1 MKQKSRIISNVQYM
15 IKEKENQEKEK
26 ENLLKEITKLKNA
39 ISELTI
45 KNNIKKEFFE
55 GLSKETKNTINK

>member
-26 ENLLKEITKLKNA
+26 ENLLKEIIKLKNV
-39 ISELTI
+39 ISKLTI
-45 KNNIKKEFFE
+45 KYLNIFIYSTCLE
-55 GLSKETKNTINK
+55 